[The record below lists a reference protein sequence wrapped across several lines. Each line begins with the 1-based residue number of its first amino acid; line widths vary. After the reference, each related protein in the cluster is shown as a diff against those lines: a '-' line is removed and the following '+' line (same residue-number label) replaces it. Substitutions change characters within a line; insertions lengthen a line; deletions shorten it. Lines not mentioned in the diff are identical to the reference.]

1 MSARFNI
8 TMSTDLNKALDEA
21 ANEANTTKNEIMRK
35 ALTLY
40 LAARSGKKQG
50 KIVGLADPTTKQ
62 LDTEFI
68 GL

>member
-50 KIVGLADPTTKQ
+50 KIVGLADPATKQ